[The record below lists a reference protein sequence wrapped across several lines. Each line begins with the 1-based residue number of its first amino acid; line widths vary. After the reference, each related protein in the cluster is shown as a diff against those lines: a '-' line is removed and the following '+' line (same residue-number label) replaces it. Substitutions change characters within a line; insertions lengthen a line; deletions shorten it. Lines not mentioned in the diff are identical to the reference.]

1 MEFVTVHPCTT
12 LSVHL
17 SLEVFIKTDRALPWK
32 KQIIN
37 IAFYKIKN
45 LQCGAYHK
53 SCISMLFTLLLQ
65 ITPSVSLR
73 NACWTGALRGL
84 EGEERLQGG
93 RREEGKGM
101 LTRALCTALWP
112 SCKRLSESLKME
124 RGTFGLH
131 GPFGNLRDF
140 THRSRFLAFLEKSSV
155 LAIPSQHFYR
165 GRQLAGKW
173 EAAAPL
179 KQACSPAGISPH
191 APPTGL

>member
-1 MEFVTVHPCTT
+1 MEFVTVHLCTT

-17 SLEVFIKTDRALPWK
+17 SLEVFIRTDRVLPWK

-53 SCISMLFTLLLQ
+53 SCISMLFILLPQ

-73 NACWTGALRGL
+73 NARWTGALRGL

-101 LTRALCTALWP
+101 LTRALCTALCDHPARGWKPEDGAGYIWP
-112 SCKRLSESLKME
+112 ARSFWKFKRFYTQIKISGFSWEIV
-124 RGTFGLH
+124 GIGHPQPAFLH
-131 GPFGNLRDF
+131 GKTIGW
-140 THRSRFLAFLEKSSV
+140 KKK
-155 LAIPSQHFYR
+155 
-165 GRQLAGKW
+165 QLT
-173 EAAAPL
+173 L
-179 KQACSPAGISPH
+179 
-191 APPTGL
+191 